1 MEPNDGEAGAPAP
14 KRPSRVWLMI
24 MGAAAFGGVK
34 FCAKRAPK
42 LADNAAREVRH
53 ADEVLDGVDGAR
65 RGQKLAEEGGIAGQ
79 IGEIGADIA
88 TDQAVSATKDLSS
101 DDEDYEDDQ

>member
-53 ADEVLDGVDGAR
+53 ADEVLDGVRPYLSVAGGQVVIVDLAGATR
-65 RGQKLAEEGGIAGQ
+65 IQPVLNLAKSG
-79 IGEIGADIA
+79 
-88 TDQAVSATKDLSS
+88 
-101 DDEDYEDDQ
+101 